1 MDSVDFFQNIDL
13 KEVSKKTLID
23 KKDLNYIKNEEFDKL
38 SKTKGLGFIK
48 IIEREYK
55 IDLSDKK
62 DKFIEYLKEHGK
74 ESAKEFFI
82 APPKQ
87 PIKILP
93 KLIVILLVL
102 LIAAGIVYIVYLN
115 TAYRSSSN
123 QANIEKNQIV
133 KEAQAISGIDIN
145 ESNDTN
151 KEVAVSMAKQEDNG
165 SDNSFLSNKQEN
177 SEKNI
182 SVSADKTIKTAVNSF
197 DTNSTQNEAVSKESS
212 GKDLTVIQKTKP
224 KEDKKL
230 QNDNNTTVK
239 NYNLTI
245 IPKNRIWVGVVDLE
259 NYKKKSYL
267 KDTNITINKNHNFM
281 IATGHGEFKLLFD
294 DRILDFNTKNPVR
307 FVVKDGNISQISRKE
322 FIKLNRG
329 KYW

>member
-55 IDLSDKK
+55 IDLSAKK
-62 DKFIEYLKEHGK
+62 DKFMEYLKEHGK

-102 LIAAGIVYIVYLN
+102 LIVAGMVYIVYLN
-115 TAYRSSSN
+115 TASLSSSN

-133 KEAQAISGIDIN
+133 KEAQVISGIDIN

-151 KEVAVSMAKQEDNG
+151 KEVAVSMAKQEDNN

-182 SVSADKTIKTAVNSF
+182 SVSADETIKTAVSSF

-212 GKDLTVIQKTKP
+212 DKDLTVIQKTKP
-224 KEDKKL
+224 QEDKKL
-230 QNDNNTTVK
+230 QNDNNITVK

-245 IPKNRIWVGVVDLE
+245 IPKSRIWVGVVDLE